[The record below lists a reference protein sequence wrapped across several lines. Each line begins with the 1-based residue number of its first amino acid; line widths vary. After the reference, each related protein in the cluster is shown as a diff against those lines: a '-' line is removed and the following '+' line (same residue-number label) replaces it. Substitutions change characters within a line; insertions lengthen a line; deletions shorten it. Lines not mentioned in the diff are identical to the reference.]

1 MSEPNAAPA
10 VQDLDTEPEKRVCR
24 MTEKGEEMFHQTC
37 DDHKR
42 RIDDSWIKV
51 ESFIMKFPTCDHT
64 ISALNDLERDITT
77 SYKTYFQNSDNYMGY
92 LSRTN
97 TEESKQE
104 MDIHVG
110 IYKKSKDLTDKIL
123 SEIKSARLDVVE
135 RMSLPN
141 SDSSSLLARKKAK
154 AEAQKTRLQYMAKE
168 AELIKKK
175 AQMDHEEATI
185 KAAAARQ
192 RLKLKLTLIC

>member
-1 MSEPNAAPA
+1 
-10 VQDLDTEPEKRVCR
+10 
-24 MTEKGEEMFHQTC
+24 
-37 DDHKR
+37 
-42 RIDDSWIKV
+42 
-51 ESFIMKFPTCDHT
+51 
-64 ISALNDLERDITT
+64 
-77 SYKTYFQNSDNYMGY
+77 MGY
-92 LSRTN
+92 LSRAN

-192 RLKLKLTLIC
+192 KAVRLG

>member
-1 MSEPNAAPA
+1 
-10 VQDLDTEPEKRVCR
+10 
-24 MTEKGEEMFHQTC
+24 
-37 DDHKR
+37 
-42 RIDDSWIKV
+42 
-51 ESFIMKFPTCDHT
+51 
-64 ISALNDLERDITT
+64 
-77 SYKTYFQNSDNYMGY
+77 MGY

-141 SDSSSLLARKKAK
+141 SDSSSLLARKRRKPRHRK
-154 AEAQKTRLQYMAKE
+154 LDCSIWRKRLS
-168 AELIKKK
+168 
-175 AQMDHEEATI
+175 
-185 KAAAARQ
+185 
-192 RLKLKLTLIC
+192 